1 LPCRKYEQLLEYLLL
16 NSLFTTDNEQL
27 VVVGDQSS
35 GKSSVLQGITRLPF
49 PVDDTL
55 CTRFPTEVSLRRSSG
70 AETISAEIRIA
81 VIDAIENDSYDS
93 QEQEFIGT
101 RPEDDNDTEDSV
113 GEEVIHKLQCT
124 NHPFGSGEFAL
135 EFKRMLR
142 EVRNECL

>member
-1 LPCRKYEQLLEYLLL
+1 MLPCRKYEQLLESLLS
-16 NSLFTTDNEQL
+16 NSLFITDNEQL

-49 PVDDTL
+49 PVDDKL

-70 AETISAEIRIA
+70 VETISAEIRIA
-81 VIDAIENDSYDS
+81 VIDAVENGSSDS
-93 QEQEFIGT
+93 QEQEPIDT

-113 GEEVIHKLQCT
+113 VEEAIHQLQCT
-124 NHPFGSGEFAL
+124 NHPFGSREFAV

-142 EVRNECL
+142 EVRM